1 MLLVAPLFN
10 LQWIPFKELYIRNN
24 HGKIFGFMF
33 LPVRET
39 ERHDNFIFEWNFD
52 GFLRRLTAADNF
64 RKFSLVG
71 TVQRIERLLQF
82 ILCL

>member
-1 MLLVAPLFN
+1 
-10 LQWIPFKELYIRNN
+10 
-24 HGKIFGFMF
+24 MF
-33 LPVRET
+33 LPARET